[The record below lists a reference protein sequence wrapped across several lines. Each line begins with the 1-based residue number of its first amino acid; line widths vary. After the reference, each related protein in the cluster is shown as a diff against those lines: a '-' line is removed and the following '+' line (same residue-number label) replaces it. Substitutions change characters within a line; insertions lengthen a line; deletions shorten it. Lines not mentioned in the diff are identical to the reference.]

1 MSLIITP
8 SILNGNF
15 PLTMLLSWCLFLLQ
29 KKTSLHQNSPLWK
42 NSEEKENFIKEISY
56 IIKNIDVSDL
66 LDSNKL
72 ENTTNSLTLSLKN
85 TWRMNSKW
93 VNITRYSKSWW
104 NEEYSLALSNYRL
117 TRSLD
122 NWKLFKSKVKL
133 SKRSFFDLKI
143 QEIANKK

>member
-1 MSLIITP
+1 VDLMSLIITP

-122 NWKLFKSKVKL
+122 NWKLFKSKVKS
-133 SKRSFFDLKI
+133 SKQSFFNLKI
-143 QEIANKK
+143 